1 MGADATVCV
10 GYAKTQKQCTPAFV
24 ATVIQDANPYNTRRT
39 QGYPPTPIANVPLPA
54 WNAAVN
60 PESSP
65 YYYYLH
71 GSDGTIH
78 YGRTNQEHAVNK
90 TKYLQ

>member
-1 MGADATVCV
+1 MGADATVCI

-54 WNAAVN
+54 WNAATQ

-90 TKYLQ
+90 IKYLQ

>member
-10 GYAKTQKQCTPAFV
+10 GYGKTQKECTPTFV
-24 ATVIQDANPYNTRRT
+24 ATVIYQKNPYNTRST

-54 WNAAVN
+54 WNAAIN
-60 PESSP
+60 PESSV

-71 GSDGTIH
+71 GNDGVIR
-78 YGRTNQEHAVNK
+78 YGRTLEEHNVNK
-90 TKYLQ
+90 RKYLQ